1 MSTPKK
7 ISARNPVC
15 MLCGNSYES
24 LRVLRIFSKSGTSK
38 DLCVKVHKFCGI
50 TISEEDSSAK
60 VICRV
65 CVAFVNKMEQF
76 IQKALS
82 IQNMLYEENSEYSIK
97 RCVQLSPSLHK
108 PWKRLSCMPSES
120 CVNIPSTSADQPS
133 KPVTPRRS
141 VKQLSFSTSQVPTVL
156 MPKSPECV
164 ISEQTSAPQAPTVI
178 MPNVFQSA
186 KK

>member
-15 MLCGNSYES
+15 MLCGNSHES
-24 LRVLRIFSKSGTSK
+24 LRVIRIFSKSGTSK

-133 KPVTPRRS
+133 IRASYTEKICEAIVIFHFPSTD
-141 VKQLSFSTSQVPTVL
+141 SFNAKITRMCHQRANFSSTS
-156 MPKSPECV
+156 SN
-164 ISEQTSAPQAPTVI
+164 SNNA
-178 MPNVFQSA
+178 
-186 KK
+186 